1 MSGRPIEI
9 LLVEDNPGDVR
20 LTREA
25 LNEGHVRNNLTVA
38 KDGAE
43 ALAMARREP
52 PYDAAP
58 RPDLMLLDLNLPRLD
73 GRQVLAEMKADPE
86 LRRIPVVV
94 LTTSKAEED
103 VLRSY
108 DLHANSYITKPVD
121 FDQFIKVVQSI
132 EEFWLTIVTLA
143 PLLPVWQASPF
154 KPGRMNAG
162 FRPSA

>member
-9 LLVEDNPGDVR
+9 LLVEDNSGDVR

-25 LNEGHVRNNLTVA
+25 LGEAHVRNNLSVA

-43 ALAMARREP
+43 ALAMLRHEP
-52 PYDAAP
+52 QYGEAP
-58 RPDLMLLDLNLPRLD
+58 RPDLVLLDLNLPKLD
-73 GRQVLAEMKADPE
+73 GRQVLAEMKNDPN

-121 FDQFIKVVQSI
+121 FEQFIKVVQSI
-132 EEFWLTIVTLA
+132 EQFWLTIVTL
-143 PLLPVWQASPF
+143 
-154 KPGRMNAG
+154 PGK
-162 FRPSA
+162 